1 MGQKGVTRKLDKHG
15 RIVIPIE
22 IGQLLGWTAHT
33 PIEIGQLGRYILP
46 YTQGESDAKPTP
58 ARENPA
64 LRETEGV
71 LGKLSDQDLLLAW
84 GILHRLAKQQRET
97 E

>member
-1 MGQKGVTRKLDKHG
+1 MEQKGIARKLDKHG

-22 IGQLLGWTAHT
+22 TRQLLGWTAHT
-33 PIEIGQLGRYILP
+33 PIEIGQLGRYILL
-46 YTQGESDAKPTP
+46 YTQGESDAKPAP
-58 ARENPA
+58 ARENPV
-64 LRETEGV
+64 LRETEEM

-84 GILHRLAKQQRET
+84 DILHRLVKQQKGT